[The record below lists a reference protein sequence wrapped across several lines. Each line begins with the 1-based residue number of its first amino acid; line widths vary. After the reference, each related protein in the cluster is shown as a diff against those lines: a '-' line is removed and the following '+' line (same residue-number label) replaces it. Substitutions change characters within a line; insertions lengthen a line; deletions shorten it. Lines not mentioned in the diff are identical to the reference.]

1 MKKCIAI
8 LTRGYTENKEYDD
21 LLKRN
26 SSIEC
31 NLIDK
36 TIDILIFHEGNISIE
51 QQLYIKKY
59 TSSLNIIFIDISI
72 KAFKKEKKNITNENL
87 SYKHMCSFWFVD
99 FWNFVESYDLLLRI
113 DEDCILY
120 NNIDDIFSKLEKY
133 NIIAGGFMFDEYVV
147 TIGLKDFTRNFIKE
161 NSSNYSFFEDEI
173 SNSGIQH
180 FQDKFLKKNIPNY
193 TILNEDIS
201 NIPYGPYTNVIG
213 LSLHNIRKNETFN
226 KYVKSIDESNKI
238 YKRRWGDLPLWG
250 ESISYIFGHST
261 CSIDNSIKY
270 YHKSHEIHVN

>member
-8 LTRGYTENKEYDD
+8 LTRGYTKFSKYFD
-21 LLKRN
+21 LVKRN
-26 SSIEC
+26 VSIGK

-36 TIDILIFHEGNISIE
+36 SIDILIFHEGNINIK
-51 QQLYIKKY
+51 QQIHIKKY
-59 TSSLNIIFIDISI
+59 TPLLNIIFINISI
-72 KAFKKEKKNITNENL
+72 KAFKKEKGHITNVNL

-180 FQDKFLKKNIPNY
+180 FQHKFIHPNY
-193 TILNEDIS
+193 KKTNILNEDIS